1 MNWSMDTADCTIHL
15 KIVVVGLSAAL
26 MISVIGIAGQQLNLG
41 TGIMTAQGPTMIK
54 ADAFTDRSVSII
66 R

>member
-1 MNWSMDTADCTIHL
+1 MNWSMDTADCTTHL

-26 MISVIGIAGQQLNLG
+26 LISVIGIAGQQLNLG
-41 TGIMTAQGPTMIK
+41 TGIMTAQGPTTIK